1 MLPLKPLS
9 SPALEQNRDMAAL
22 QRRWSDGGRSQT
34 WSRQMALE
42 RQPSDAITRPLSFL
56 IRYYSNLLLFF
67 LLPINPTD
75 ALHPST
81 TTTAAATAVTFLRN
95 AQMPESATRTKV
107 QRREKEQRRLP
118 TDKYIF
124 FCARITNE

>member
-9 SPALEQNRDMAAL
+9 SPALEQNRDKAAL

-34 WSRQMALE
+34 WSKQMAVE

-56 IRYYSNLLLFF
+56 IKYYSNLLLFF

-81 TTTAAATAVTFLRN
+81 TTTAAAVTFLRN
-95 AQMPESATRTKV
+95 AQMPESAARTKV
-107 QRREKEQRRLP
+107 QRTEKEQRRLP
-118 TDKYIF
+118 PDKYI